1 MKRLA
6 YLLVLLVI
14 SAQVDD
20 TWAVAPVVLSAP
32 FADEDDEY
40 LPSER
45 LTLGEESSS
54 CQKPV
59 LGAVKLLTADF
70 PCVPGSVPSE
80 WNLTTPFVPLP
91 LYVFMSMQI

>member
-1 MKRLA
+1 MKRLT

-20 TWAVAPVVLSAP
+20 TWAVAPDVLSAP

-40 LPSER
+40 LPSEP

-59 LGAVKLLTADF
+59 FDAVKPLTADF
-70 PCVPGSVPSE
+70 RCVPGSVPSE
-80 WNLTTPFVPLP
+80 RNLTTPFAPLP
-91 LYVFMSMQI
+91 LYLFMSMQI